1 MNENKIEK
9 KKIDSKVFAYIAGGA
24 VLGGIAG
31 FIISKVGLKKVTEF
45 LKEKE
50 VIPKNISKIIED
62 FDFKSFTSKKIDD
75 EDLKD
80 IMDE

>member
-1 MNENKIEK
+1 MSGNSSEK
-9 KKIDSKVFAYIAGGA
+9 KKFDSKVFAYIAGGA

-31 FIISKVGLKKVTEF
+31 YVISKVGIKKITEF

-50 VIPKNISKIIED
+50 VIPKNISRIIDD
-62 FDFKSFTSKKIDD
+62 FDFKSFTSKNIDD
-75 EDLKD
+75 DIKD

>member
-1 MNENKIEK
+1 
-9 KKIDSKVFAYIAGGA
+9 
-24 VLGGIAG
+24 
-31 FIISKVGLKKVTEF
+31 

>member
-1 MNENKIEK
+1 MCGNNSKK

-31 FIISKVGLKKVTEF
+31 FVISKVGIKSITNF

-50 VIPKNISKIIED
+50 VIPKNISKIIDD
-62 FDFKSFTSKKIDD
+62 FDFKSFSSKNIDD
-75 EDLKD
+75 DLKD

>member
-1 MNENKIEK
+1 MHGDNSEK
-9 KKIDSKVFAYIAGGA
+9 KKFDSKVFAYIAGGA

-31 FIISKVGLKKVTEF
+31 YVISKVGIKKITEF

-50 VIPKNISKIIED
+50 IIPKNISKIIND
-62 FDFKSFTSKKIDD
+62 FDFKSFTAKSMDD
-75 EDLKD
+75 DLKD

>member
-1 MNENKIEK
+1 MCRKNSEK
-9 KKIDSKVFAYIAGGA
+9 KKFDSKIIAYIAGGA
-24 VLGGIAG
+24 VLGGITG
-31 FIISKVGLKKVTEF
+31 YVISKVGIKKVTAF

-50 VIPKNISKIIED
+50 VIPKNISKLIDD
-62 FDFKSFTSKKIDD
+62 FDFKTFTSKNID